1 MVLVAEEEALIRM
14 SASAVL
20 RDAGFGVIEAATAE
34 AALAL
39 LAHPEIETLF
49 SDVELPGAREGLALA
64 RHIHEHRPDIGMLL
78 TSGRTHPD
86 SSELPDGGCFVAKP
100 YDEGEVTRFCVE
112 SRPSSAVSEK
122 CRL

>member
-20 RDAGFGVIEAATAE
+20 RDAGFEVIEAATAE

-49 SDVELPGAREGLALA
+49 SDVELPGAPEGLALA

-122 CRL
+122 C

>member
-20 RDAGFGVIEAATAE
+20 RDAGFEVIEAATAE

-49 SDVELPGAREGLALA
+49 SDVELPGAPEGLALA

-86 SSELPDGGCFVAKP
+86 SSELPDGGRFVAKP